1 MKREEK
7 AAPPRMALDTVA
19 MLMEF
24 TSSVWTARKLDRKVT
39 DETTTNKK
47 ASKGAARVNKN
58 LLAGRVELERITNH
72 VAEARK
78 YFYSVTKPWND
89 SGGRLI
95 PAAEYVRVLD
105 AMEMR
110 REEFEKLV
118 AQFIS
123 VYPSLITA
131 QAMVLGDMFN
141 RAEFPDPQDIA
152 NKFAFRVVFTPLPT
166 VTDFRINVADDAA
179 RELHA
184 HYEQVYQDRIEA
196 VMRDNWQELKTSL
209 DHFVDRLGYDNIG
222 DSEKP
227 RVFRDSLV
235 PNVLEL
241 CRKLKAFNITGDPEL
256 EEARVD
262 LERLLL
268 STTSEELRKETAT
281 RDSVRDSVEEIIDKF
296 SWGN

>member
-1 MKREEK
+1 
-7 AAPPRMALDTVA
+7 MALDTVA

-24 TSSVWTARKLDRKVT
+24 TSSVWTARKLDKKVT
-39 DETTTNKK
+39 EETTSNKK

-89 SGGRLI
+89 SGGRLL

-105 AMEMR
+105 NMEVR
-110 REEFEKLV
+110 REEFERLV
-118 AQFIS
+118 ESFIT

-152 NKFAFRVVFTPLPT
+152 NKFAFRIAFTPLPA
-166 VTDFRINVADDAA
+166 VSDFRVAVADDAA

-184 HYEQVYQDRIEA
+184 HYEKVYAERIES
-196 VMRDNWQELKTSL
+196 VMRDNWMELKDAL
-209 DHFVDRLGYDNIG
+209 DHFVDRLGYDKIG

-241 CRKLKAFNITGDPEL
+241 CRKLKTFNITADPEL
-256 EEARVD
+256 EQARVD
-262 LERLLL
+262 LEKLLF
-268 STTSEELRKETAT
+268 TTSSDELRKESAT
-281 RDSVRDSVEEIIDKF
+281 RDSMRDSVTEIIDKF
-296 SWGN
+296 SWGK